1 MVLRRLLFTLLNNPQ
16 LIEKLSESRPIRR
29 AAQITAFAVTKAQ
42 LSGKDAAQRIL
53 RSDTVRQIR
62 QETSRAGPPRDMW
75 EMGRKAERI
84 KDTFLREFRTGLQDA
99 KKQIKRGEGK

>member
-42 LSGKDAAQRIL
+42 LTGKDAAQRLL
-53 RSDTVRQIR
+53 RSDTVRQLS
-62 QETSRAGPPRDMW
+62 QEAGDVPRNLGD
-75 EMGRKAERI
+75 MGRKIERV
-84 KDTFLREFRTGLQDA
+84 KDTFIKELRTGMKEIKEI
-99 KKQIKRGEGK
+99 KKPDGK